1 MKHKKYLLFLLLEA
15 AGVIGITKG
24 MGVKVE
30 SVFDLLSFPLVKFAD
45 FLGTLSLS
53 GGVGNAVAIIIYALV
68 CLVPVFV
75 MLSKMKQNNFKKT
88 DSLLVLMSAALFAVI
103 YLLINP
109 SEMGLRSEIDG
120 ASQIVAFSF
129 WSLFFGYIILKFTEK
144 ISETEGDKILKLL
157 SGVIKVIGAVFMFAI
172 CTVKITATE
181 IGFMTVLGFVNTAVP
196 YVFALVT
203 VFLSLE
209 LSGEFTSDRYSEN
222 TVKVAEKLSSF
233 CMLSV
238 KVSVVVS
245 ALYNVLQLRYINEL
259 SNVDFKL
266 QVPLFSL
273 GFILLVL
280 VMTGFIKDSKAL
292 KEDND
297 SFI

>member
-1 MKHKKYLLFLLLEA
+1 MKHKKYLLFLLFEA

-30 SVFDLLSFPLVKFAD
+30 SVFDLLSFPLVKLAD
-45 FLGTLSLS
+45 FLGAMSLS
-53 GGVGNAVAIIIYALV
+53 GDIGNAAAIIIYALV

-75 MLSKMKQNNFKKT
+75 MLSKMKQNTFKKT
-88 DSLLVLMSAALFAVI
+88 DSLLVLMSAVLFAVI

-109 SEMGLRSEIDG
+109 SEMGLRGEIDG
-120 ASQIVAFSF
+120 ASQMVAFSF
-129 WSLFFGYIILKFTEK
+129 WSLFFGYLILKFTEK
-144 ISETEGDKILKLL
+144 ISAADGDRILKLL
-157 SGVIKVIGAVFMFAI
+157 SLVLKITGAIFVFAL
-172 CTVKITATE
+172 CTVKTTATE
-181 IGFMTVLGFVNTAVP
+181 IGLMTVLGFVNTAIP
-196 YVFALVT
+196 YVLAVVT

-209 LSGEFTSDRYSEN
+209 LSGEFTSDRYSES
-222 TVKVAEKLSSF
+222 TVMVAEKLSSF
-233 CMLSV
+233 CILSV

-259 SNVDFKL
+259 SNVDFRL

-280 VMTGFIKDSKAL
+280 VMTSFIKDSKAL